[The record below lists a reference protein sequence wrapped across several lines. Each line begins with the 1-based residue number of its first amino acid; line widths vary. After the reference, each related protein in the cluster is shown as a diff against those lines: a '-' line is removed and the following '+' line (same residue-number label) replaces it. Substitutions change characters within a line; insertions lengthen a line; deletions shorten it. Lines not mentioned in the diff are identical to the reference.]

1 MAEILVGETLQQP
14 HQVVDLLDHEAGA
27 GEQQHHEDDP
37 MSAVSTSPVQS
48 RRSAMVLAMA
58 ASMPSL
64 SRVASR
70 LLASNQSLASSSRVL
85 NTMSSTTLGTSRM
98 LLMRLSS
105 GFNCIIF
112 LLSTSIIPLPS

>member
-1 MAEILVGETLQQP
+1 
-14 HQVVDLLDHEAGA
+14 
-27 GEQQHHEDDP
+27 

-112 LLSTSIIPLPS
+112 SFQRPLFLCRHSYRHYLPFY